1 MESSSTSMRQVT
13 DVAGQI
19 YSLRNSTKTNLSGKF
34 TLSHL
39 LWRAHN
45 YSGFRGFMIPITPEC
60 MYTAADDIVSW
71 VKITI
76 GLGNM
81 PALTRKDNADVDTW
95 RISPQAG
102 KTWNIYN
109 ENMGRIID
117 ITFFPS
123 HAKKTT
129 DGCQVRT
136 RLMKW
141 NNTDTKWE
149 VFETNILSS
158 NFNTGEVCIHN
169 LVYHQTNC
177 NKTTGN
183 AGLWASVNGYD
194 GHRTIW
200 LADLVPVFDTFNSNG
215 LQESIYVD
223 SCYANV
229 YMGNVVSYVSPGT
242 SQDNGAY
249 NAFKAVEYRRLLSES
264 TYEFTPYE
272 LEES

>member
-1 MESSSTSMRQVT
+1 MESSSANMKQVT
-13 DVAGQI
+13 DVAGHI
-19 YSLRNSTKTNLSGKF
+19 YSLRNSTKTNLSGNFK
-34 TLSHL
+34 LSHL
-39 LWRAHN
+39 LWTRQN
-45 YSGFRGFMIPITPEC
+45 YSGFRGFMIPIRPDC
-60 MYTAADDIVSW
+60 MYTTADDIVSW

-76 GLGNM
+76 GLGKM
-81 PALTRKDNADVDTW
+81 PTLTWKDNSDVDTW
-95 RISPQAG
+95 RMSPRAG
-102 KTWNIYN
+102 NTWDIYN

-129 DGCQVRT
+129 DGCLVRT

-158 NFNTGEVCIHN
+158 NFNTNEKCIHN

-177 NKTTGN
+177 NKTTGK
-183 AGLWASVNGYD
+183 AGLWASVNGYN

-200 LADLVPVFDTFNSNG
+200 LADLIPVFDTLDSNG
-215 LQESIYVD
+215 LQDTICVD
-223 SCYANV
+223 SCYGNV
-229 YMGNVVSYVSPGT
+229 YMGNVISYVSPGT

-272 LEES
+272 LEEN